1 LGNVSFTL
9 CWAGIFSTLQ
19 YLNFDEQIMNKT
31 IRLLFHCHGNEKQVE
46 RDPTPL
52 YHAAKELINMQLDSG
67 EFPQQVSLQ
76 FFYTQTFYFHQIKY
90 LLPFYKL
97 NYHVHKKLA
106 CSQYK

>member
-67 EFPQQVSLQ
+67 EFPQQEFNSFTPRHSIFIKLSI
-76 FFYTQTFYFHQIKY
+76 FYHFI
-90 LLPFYKL
+90 
-97 NYHVHKKLA
+97 N
-106 CSQYK
+106 